1 MEKLSYFYIFLQSS
15 TIEVFVYFMFYRG
28 LLSQRNW
35 SGNKSFGFTFVL
47 TTLANTITHPIVFFV
62 IMASRQ
68 SYLEAILLAEGFA
81 FLAETFLH
89 AYFGK
94 LPLKTTWKA
103 SLTAN
108 LVSWQLAP
116 IITYFLF
123 LK

>member
-1 MEKLSYFYIFLQSS
+1 MEKLSYVYIFLQSS
-15 TIEVFVYFMFYRG
+15 TIEVFVYFLFYRG
-28 LLSQRNW
+28 L
-35 SGNKSFGFTFVL
+35 KSFGSTFVL
-47 TTLANTITHPIVFFV
+47 TTLANTITHPIVFFL
-62 IMASRQ
+62 IMASRL

-81 FLAETFLH
+81 FVAETFLH
-89 AYFGK
+89 SYFGK
-94 LPLKTTWKA
+94 IPLKTTWKA